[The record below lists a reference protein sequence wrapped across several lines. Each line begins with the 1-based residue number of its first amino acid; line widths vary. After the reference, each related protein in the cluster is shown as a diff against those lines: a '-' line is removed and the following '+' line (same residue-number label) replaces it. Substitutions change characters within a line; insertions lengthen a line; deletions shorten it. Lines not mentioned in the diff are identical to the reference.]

1 MSARGSIHEDN
12 SNALFLIRCAH
23 EIQDVRV
30 TELLASFACKE
41 NDEEYKTFRLQNVD
55 IAPVEST
62 ALFEFLSFIMNLQKL
77 EIHFCRMNDLVIHEL
92 ATKLLIENSNFVAR
106 KT

>member
-12 SNALFLIRCAH
+12 GNALFLIRCAH

-30 TELLASFACKE
+30 VELLASFACN

-62 ALFEFLSFIMNLQKL
+62 ALFEFSKF
-77 EIHFCRMNDLVIHEL
+77 HHEL
-92 ATKLLIENSNFVAR
+92 AEAR
-106 KT
+106 DPFLSHE